1 MATIGVDCNIRL
13 TNVNVNLGE
22 AFGFFAKPDSFRTWL
37 PKVWYTGTNVK
48 TPFQ

>member
-48 TPFQ
+48 TK